1 MGFQSQIIAVGKMKQ
16 SSPFLGAYSEYEKRL
31 KNSVELITL
40 EGKNTQDE
48 RDKITAKLNTN
59 SPIIALD
66 ELGKTL
72 SSVELS
78 QKITELQNIKSGKV
92 QFIIGGADGLNDDI
106 RQRADI
112 VLSFGHLTWPHML
125 ARVMLIEQ
133 IYRTQLIAANH
144 PYHREG

>member
-1 MGFQSQIIAVGKMKQ
+1 MNFQSQIIAIGKMKK
-16 SSPFLGAYSEYEKRL
+16 SSPFLGAYAEYEKRL
-31 KNSVELITL
+31 KKSVELIEL
-40 EGKNTQDE
+40 DGKDTKDE

-78 QKITELQNIKSGKV
+78 KKITDLQNIKSGKV
-92 QFIIGGADGLNDDI
+92 QFIIGGADGLDDDI
-106 RQRADI
+106 RQRADL
-112 VLSFGHLTWPHML
+112 VLSFGRLTWPHML

-133 IYRTQLIAANH
+133 IYRAQLIAANH